1 MKLTIVQ
8 KNLKTKNNSKIME
21 AIEKKT
27 KSKIESETRKR
38 ENKVKKT

>member
-21 AIEKKT
+21 AIEKKLNP
-27 KSKIESETRKR
+27 K
-38 ENKVKKT
+38 